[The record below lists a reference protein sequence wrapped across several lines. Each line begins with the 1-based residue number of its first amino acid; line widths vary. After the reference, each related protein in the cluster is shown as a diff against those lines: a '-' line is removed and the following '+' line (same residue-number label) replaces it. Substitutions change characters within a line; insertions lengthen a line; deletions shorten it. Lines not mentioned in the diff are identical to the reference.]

1 MKNNIFDKLANM
13 LNKYPVVIASVVLAF
28 VFLRGDGFYDYVGSL
43 LAIGALVI
51 LVFWFRILK
60 MTDEKW
66 LEEENKKLSLNP
78 YYKIKEKPAKNAII
92 LIIIASLAMGLGG
105 IALIH
110 YNGVVT
116 TQEQLEDLNKKIAS
130 LDDKDR
136 DAFNRVY
143 DKKWD
148 GTSKEVKFKGMAYNQ
163 IRKQI
168 SERVDL
174 THKIVAL
181 DEKGKAIFDGFYD
194 SKWDGTPDEDKYK
207 KDAYNKTIKI
217 IEEERQKI
225 EKEKKEL
232 QKKYDDQAKY
242 EEWIAWKKA
251 EEAKSAQAAEQQR
264 IKDNTIS
271 IGDSPSKVE
280 RVKGSPKNVT
290 RSTNALGSVLVYTYL
305 RNGYDYSNG
314 VIVYEFVNSELV
326 NITESH

>member
-1 MKNNIFDKLANM
+1 MKNNILDELANI
-13 LNKYPVVIASVVLAF
+13 LTKYPAVIASVVLVY
-28 VFLRGDGFYDYVGSL
+28 VFLRGDGLYDYVGSL

-51 LVFWFRILK
+51 LIFCLRIMK
-60 MTDEKW
+60 MPDETW
-66 LEEENKKLSLNP
+66 LEKEKEKRLQNP
-78 YYKIKEKPAKNAII
+78 YYKIKEKPAKNVII
-92 LIIIASLAMGLGG
+92 LVIIASLAMGAGG
-105 IALIH
+105 ITLKH

-116 TQEQLEDLNKKIAS
+116 TQEQLEDLDKKIAS
-130 LDDKDR
+130 LDEKDR
-136 DAFNRVY
+136 EAFNSVY

-148 GTSKEVKFKGMAYNQ
+148 GTSKEVKFKRMAYDQ
-163 IRKQI
+163 IRKQVA
-168 SERVDL
+168 ERLDL

-194 SKWDGTPDEDKYK
+194 SKWDGTPDENKYK
-207 KDAYNKTIKI
+207 KEAYNKTINI
-217 IEEERQKI
+217 IEEEKQKV
-225 EKEKKEL
+225 EEEKKEL

-242 EEWIAWKKA
+242 EEWVAWKKA

-271 IGDSPSKVE
+271 MGDSPSKVE

-290 RSTNALGSVLVYTYL
+290 KSTNALGTVLVYTYL

-314 VIVYEFVNSELV
+314 VVIYEFVNSELV